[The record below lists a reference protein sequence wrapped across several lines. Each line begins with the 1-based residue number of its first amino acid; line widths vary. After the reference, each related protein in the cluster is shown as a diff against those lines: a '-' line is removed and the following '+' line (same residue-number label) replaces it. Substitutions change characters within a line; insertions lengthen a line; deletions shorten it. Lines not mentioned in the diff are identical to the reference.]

1 MHESHADHHEEQ
13 LHEPVGSI
21 EQEHER
27 EEIFEEAVTPL
38 VVVADLPI
46 PAAEVD
52 DAEDDEAQADEAEAD
67 DTQESAGAEQAEH
80 HAAATADSPRG
91 VATNGV
97 DSHPLVATGQSA
109 NAAHVTAPV
118 SIGAPAAAEARGL
131 LEGIAESLRTLAGR
145 QATDGTAVAIFP
157 RGVDLLEVRMHVA
170 RDQAIDLNFR
180 VAGPAQPSL
189 TA

>member
-13 LHEPVGSI
+13 LHEPVGRV
-21 EQEHER
+21 EHEHER
-27 EEIFEEAVTPL
+27 EGIFEEAVTPL

-46 PAAEVD
+46 PASGVD
-52 DAEDDEAQADEAEAD
+52 DAEAETEAD
-67 DTQESAGAEQAEH
+67 DTEADDTESSAELEH
-80 HAAATADSPRG
+80 DERHAAVTAESPRG